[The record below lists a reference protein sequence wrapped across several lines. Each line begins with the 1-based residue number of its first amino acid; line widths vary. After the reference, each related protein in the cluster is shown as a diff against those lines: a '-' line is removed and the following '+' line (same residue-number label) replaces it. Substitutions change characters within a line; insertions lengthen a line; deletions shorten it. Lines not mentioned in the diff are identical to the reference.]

1 MADTVKQYTER
12 EEIKQRTAMPLLWI
26 SMVGMGMAF
35 AGLSSAYII
44 RQADTDWL
52 TFDMPQ
58 PFYISALIIIASHGT
73 MIPAQKAV
81 KKNQLITVKNMV
93 AASLVL
99 GLLFVG
105 SQFYA
110 YSYMV
115 EHGLHLVGTSISS
128 SFMYVLTGF
137 HLVHLFAGLIVLS
150 VTLFQTSRNKYNAEN
165 HLGLSLAATFWHFL
179 GVLWIY
185 LVLFL
190 AFIR

>member
-1 MADTVKQYTER
+1 MADTVRQYTEK

-35 AGLSSAYII
+35 AGLSSAYIV

-52 TFDMPQ
+52 TFDMPV
-58 PFYISALIIIASHGT
+58 PFYYSALIILASHIT
-73 MIPAQKAV
+73 MIAAQKAV
-81 KKNQLITVKNMV
+81 KKNSLITVKNMV
-93 AASLVL
+93 AATLVL

-115 EHGLHLVGTSISS
+115 ERGLHLVGTNVSS
-128 SFMYVLTGF
+128 SFVYVLTGF
-137 HLVHLFAGLIVLS
+137 HLAHLIAGIIVLS
-150 VTLFQTSRNKYNAEN
+150 VTFFQASRNKYNAEN
-165 HLGLSLAATFWHFL
+165 HLGLSLSATFWHFL
-179 GVLWIY
+179 GALWIY

>member
-1 MADTVKQYTER
+1 MADTVKQYTEK

-58 PFYISALIIIASHGT
+58 PFYISAVIIIASHFT
-73 MIPAQKAV
+73 MFMAQKAV
-81 KKNQLITVKNMV
+81 KTNNYTAVKNMV

-105 SQFYA
+105 SQLYA

-115 EHGLHLVGTSISS
+115 DRGLHLVGTSVSS
-128 SFMYVLTGF
+128 SFVYILTGF
-137 HLVHLFAGLIVLS
+137 HLVHLGAGIIVLA
-150 VTLFQTSRNKYNAEN
+150 VTLFQAAKNKYNAEN
-165 HLGLSLAATFWHFL
+165 HLGLSLTATFWHFL
-179 GVLWIY
+179 GALWIY